1 MTIYMEDSKIEYY
14 NNIFMHFK
22 KDSNDILKEI
32 KEERKKIEKDINNYD
47 IIFKFKNYVK
57 DRLRQLKLEY
67 KKFIDDINNLSIRK
81 NELNKLSH
89 TITDYIREKFN
100 EIKKESMFE
109 TSIENE
115 TKEVIIK
122 YYKEQLKK
130 LDTKYNIILEEIKEE
145 KKEILLQKSYNYD
158 IILEF
163 KNNVNKKMKE
173 LKSEYRE
180 LIELI
185 KYYLEFEKIKK
196 NFGDIMTFIRKKTNE
211 IIKESKFDIS
221 IERELK
227 KREKENIESKRA
239 RKCSQFESYSRMRHI
254 FYRYCHPS
262 NFKSNAMYNNDND
275 IFVII
280 SLQKLFDCLLAINE
294 YLNDTSIKLGY
305 GAINPF
311 NYFFNNLKDLNLENY
326 RIKIIKRKLFFLNE
340 GDKNTV
346 TNSNFSCDI
355 NLKIDDYLKEKAF
368 SNLSCYRGLLHHIPI
383 NYNSIG
389 ISGDNNFNTYH
400 QNFCKN
406 DSDRLFITSII
417 SNNIWHDYQPSE
429 EDNIIR
435 NFIKDIFS
443 DNKEKADNYYKILQK
458 FGMKINNISK
468 LKIIEYTTEEYKP
481 YTITKKSLGSEDI
494 NVSEEIFK
502 YKINNEKTINYN
514 EIGNEIKIT
523 KLGNLGE
530 NQNDHE
536 INIYGTNTY
545 VNGYEIKVV
554 SNSESNVKNYSIC
567 KLKSELIFKIV
578 SIFNFMDID
587 RLFDTIYNI
596 QEQN

>member
-1 MTIYMEDSKIEYY
+1 MEDSKIEYY
-14 NNIFMHFK
+14 NKKFMHFK

-32 KEERKKIEKDINNYD
+32 KEERKKILKDINNYD

-57 DRLRQLKLEY
+57 DRLRELKLKY

-81 NELNKLSH
+81 IEPKLNELLQ
-89 TITDYIREKFN
+89 TINEYIREKFN
-100 EIKKESMFE
+100 EIKKEFMFE

-115 TKEVIIK
+115 TKKVIIK
-122 YYKEQLKK
+122 YYNDQLKN
-130 LDTKYNIILEEIKEE
+130 LDTKYNILLEDIKEK

-163 KNNVNKKMKE
+163 KNYINKKMKE
-173 LKSEYRE
+173 LKSEYIE
-180 LIELI
+180 LFELI
-185 KYYLEFEKIKK
+185 KYYLKIEIIRQNFGNLITSIKK
-196 NFGDIMTFIRKKTNE
+196 KTDE
-211 IIKESKFDIS
+211 IIEKSKFDIS

-239 RKCSQFESYSRMRHI
+239 RKCSQFESYPRMRHI

-262 NFKSNAMYNNDND
+262 NFKRNAMYNNND
-275 IFVII
+275 DRFVII
-280 SLQKLFDCLLAINE
+280 SLQKLFDCLLTINE

-311 NYFFNNLKDLNLENY
+311 NYFFNNLEDLDLEKY

-340 GDKNTV
+340 GDKSTA

-389 ISGDNNFNTYH
+389 ISGINNFNTYY

-406 DSDRLFITSII
+406 DSDRLFVTSII
-417 SNNIWHDYQPSE
+417 SDYTWSEYQPSE
-429 EDNIIR
+429 ENNIIR
-435 NFIKDIFS
+435 NFIKYIFS
-443 DNKEKADNYYKILQK
+443 DNKKKADNYYKILER

-468 LKIIEYTTEEYKP
+468 LKIIEYITEEYKP
-481 YTITKKSLGSEDI
+481 YTITKKSLGSENI

-554 SNSESNVKNYSIC
+554 SNSESNIKNYSIC
-567 KLKSELIFKIV
+567 KLESELIFKIL

-587 RLFDTIYNI
+587 RLFDTINNI
-596 QEQN
+596 QEQD